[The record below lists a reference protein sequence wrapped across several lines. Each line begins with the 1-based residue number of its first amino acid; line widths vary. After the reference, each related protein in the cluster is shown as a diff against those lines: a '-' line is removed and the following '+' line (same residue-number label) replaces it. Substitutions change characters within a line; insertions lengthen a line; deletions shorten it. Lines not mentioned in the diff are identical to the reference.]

1 MVYTK
6 ALIMISAYDKSCD
19 LSCLSK
25 QNFSHK
31 ISNLYVI

>member
-1 MVYTK
+1 MAYAK
-6 ALIMISAYDKSCD
+6 ALIMIRSYDISCD

-31 ISNLYVI
+31 ISNLYVF